1 MDDEFKVIEFN
12 RIDDSTEDEI
22 LSLNKE
28 LRELKDNANNDQV
41 ELDDLIKRMQTVAEK
56 IGADNIIIPEYDFD
70 DINK

>member
-28 LRELKDNANNDQV
+28 LRELKDSTYNDQV
-41 ELDDLIKRMQTVAEK
+41 ELDALIKRMKTLAEK
-56 IGADNIIIPEYDFD
+56 IGDDNIILPEYDFD